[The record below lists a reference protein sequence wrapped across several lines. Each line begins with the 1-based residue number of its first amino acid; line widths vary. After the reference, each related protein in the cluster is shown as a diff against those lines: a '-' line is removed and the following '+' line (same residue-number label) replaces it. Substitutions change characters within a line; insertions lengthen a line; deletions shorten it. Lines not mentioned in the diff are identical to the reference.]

1 MSRLDA
7 CIIVCP
13 VGARCTRL
21 ARCALSYFWFASFY
35 VAKGYKLQAKRT
47 PFAAWNVPFCNALIV
62 RRLCGECECLL
73 ASAFCRQFLCPLPC
87 AGHAAGILLFVVVLG
102 CFAVWWLSLFLRA
115 CVLVGFADFMSSSGI
130 LVSVPYVRVHCCF
143 LWGALS
149 VMCGE
154 SCIELDYWC
163 ILGKK
168 CLFRNEIWE
177 KMKKVREKFGGKKKT
192 PYLCTRLQ
200 EQGRLAQLV

>member
-1 MSRLDA
+1 MRSSCGWCRKNGCRRLRCAMSRLDA

-35 VAKGYKLQAKRT
+35 VAKGYKLQTKRT

-102 CFAVWWLSLFLRA
+102 RFCRVAAVAFSLRMSPRWFCWFYVFVRNISACSVCQRPLLLSVRSA
-115 CVLVGFADFMSSSGI
+115 ER
-130 LVSVPYVRVHCCF
+130 YVR
-143 LWGALS
+143 
-149 VMCGE
+149 
-154 SCIELDYWC
+154 
-163 ILGKK
+163 
-168 CLFRNEIWE
+168 
-177 KMKKVREKFGGKKKT
+177 
-192 PYLCTRLQ
+192 
-200 EQGRLAQLV
+200 

>member
-21 ARCALSYFWFASFY
+21 ARCALSYFWSASFY

-102 CFAVWWLSLFLRA
+102 CFCRVAAVAFSLLMSPCSFCWFYVFVRNVSACSVFQRPLLLSVRSA
-115 CVLVGFADFMSSSGI
+115 ER
-130 LVSVPYVRVHCCF
+130 YVRWVLHRTGLLVH
-143 LWGALS
+143 
-149 VMCGE
+149 
-154 SCIELDYWC
+154 
-163 ILGKK
+163 
-168 CLFRNEIWE
+168 FRQ
-177 KMKKVREKFGGKKKT
+177 KMPV
-192 PYLCTRLQ
+192 
-200 EQGRLAQLV
+200 